1 MGEGGR
7 GEEKVRDLRRLRWW
21 WWGGTKRL
29 ERNCESEAEGMRRG

>member
-7 GEEKVRDLRRLRWW
+7 GEEKVKDLRSLRWW
-21 WWGGTKRL
+21 WGTKRL